1 MKILYSKTLEKDLE
15 SIARNAVIKK
25 RLLELIEKLKAIGS
39 FEELIGV
46 KKIEGYKSYY
56 RLRIGDY
63 RLGIKLSGDCIE
75 LIRFLH
81 RREIYRRFP

>member
-1 MKILYSKTLEKDLE
+1 MKVLYSKALERDIE
-15 SIARNAVIKK
+15 SIAPNTAIKK

-39 FEELIGV
+39 VEELTGL